1 MSALDGALVAFAGL
15 LCGIVNSI
23 AGGGSLI
30 LFPALLATGMPSLA
44 ANVTNSL
51 ATWPGYVGGVLGF
64 RDDIRSQRRRLPPL
78 VLATLAGSAIGCTL
92 LLVTPE
98 GAFDVVVPFLV
109 LFASLLTAA
118 QPAAKRRLADRA
130 ATGEQPSRAA
140 MAGIFA
146 AALYGGYF
154 GGALGVII
162 VGVLG
167 LTVHDTFRRLNA
179 GKALLSLVDASV
191 SVVVFGLFGPVEW
204 RYVAIAAPTTLLGG
218 FLGARVAQRLD
229 EKVLRA
235 AVVTFGVAVSLY
247 LFARAIWS

>member
-1 MSALDGALVAFAGL
+1 MTVLDGTLVAFAGL

-30 LFPALLATGMPSLA
+30 LFPALLATGMPSLS
-44 ANVTNSL
+44 ANVTNSV
-51 ATWPGYVGGVLGF
+51 ATWPGYLGGVVGF
-64 RDDIRSQRRRLPPL
+64 RREIGDQRRRLRPL
-78 VLATLAGSAIGCTL
+78 AVATIAGSVVGCIL

-98 GAFDVVVPFLV
+98 AAFDVVVPFLV

-118 QPAAKRRLADRA
+118 QPAARRRLAGGSASADKPGPA
-130 ATGEQPSRAA
+130 ALG
-140 MAGIFA
+140 GLFV

-191 SVVVFGLFGPVEW
+191 SVTIFGLFGPVEW
-204 RYVAIAAPTTLLGG
+204 QYVAVAAPTTLLGG
-218 FLGARVAQRLD
+218 YLGAKVARRLD
-229 EKVLRA
+229 EDLLRA
-235 AVVTFGVAVSLY
+235 CVVGFGVLVSIY
-247 LFARAIWS
+247 LFIRVF

>member
-1 MSALDGALVAFAGL
+1 MTPADGLLVAVAGL

-30 LFPALLATGMPSLA
+30 LFPALLATGLPSLA
-44 ANVTNSL
+44 ANVTNSV
-51 ATWPGYVGGVLGF
+51 ATWPGYLGGVLGF
-64 RDDIRSQRRRLPPL
+64 RSEIAEQRSRLIPL
-78 VLATLAGSAIGCTL
+78 VGATLAGSTVGCVL

-109 LFASLLTAA
+109 LFASLLTAG

-130 ATGEQPSRAA
+130 ATGEGPGPAA
-140 MAGIFA
+140 VAGIFV

-167 LTVHDTFRRLNA
+167 LTVHDTFKRLNA
-179 GKALLSLVDASV
+179 GKSLLSLVDVSV
-191 SVVVFGLFGPVEW
+191 SVTVFGLFGPVHW
-204 RYVAIAAPTTLLGG
+204 SYVAVAAPSTLAGG
-218 FLGARVAQRLD
+218 YLGARVARRIN
-229 EKVLRA
+229 ENALRVG
-235 AVVTFGVAVSLY
+235 VVGFGVLVSIY
-247 LFARAIWS
+247 LFVRVLT

>member
-1 MSALDGALVAFAGL
+1 MTPFDGALVALAGL

-30 LFPALLATGMPSLA
+30 LFPALLGTGMSSLQ
-44 ANVTNSL
+44 ANVTNSV
-51 ATWPGYVGGVLGF
+51 ATWPGYLGGVVGF
-64 RDDIRSQRRRLPPL
+64 RDEIRDQRRRLPPL
-78 VLATLAGSAIGCTL
+78 VVATLAGSTVGCVAL
-92 LLVTPE
+92 LLTPE
-98 GAFDVVVPFLV
+98 GAFDIVVPFLV

-130 ATGEQPSRAA
+130 GTGEQPSRAA
-140 MAGIFA
+140 IGGIFV

-179 GKALLSLVDASV
+179 GKSLLSLVDASV
-191 SVVVFGLFGPVEW
+191 SVTVFGIFGPVQW
-204 RYVAIAAPTTLLGG
+204 LFVLVAAPSTLLGG
-218 FLGARVAQRLD
+218 FLGAKVAKRLD

-235 AVVTFGVAVSLY
+235 CVVGFGVLVSIV
-247 LFARAIWS
+247 LFVRAL